1 MCARAGCPVV
11 CVRGGTP
18 AIRETIVEKN
28 MPSPNITF
36 VHVPSLAAR
45 ILAWLLARAA
55 WAGDPLPRRY

>member
-1 MCARAGCPVV
+1 
-11 CVRGGTP
+11 VRGGTP